1 MAMHKPKKI
10 KRFQPGGLVDSE
22 GRPVRDG
29 SGQPIMTGS
38 GREEAE
44 TQKRM
49 QAAEAKLAG
58 EVQDMVKAR
67 SDSERMSKDAEEGA
81 KAPATS
87 VKMPTR
93 PGQGA
98 TSAKM
103 PTRPGQ
109 GAKPKSGIV
118 TKEELEKSGLSLR
131 DYMNK
136 QRGLTRRDGAAPKS
150 KTTSPAVSSSYR
162 SEGAGRAKPPASS
175 GSASSTTP
183 AAPEKRPGTALPI
196 NPGILKQRE
205 ADEKKR
211 DAARAAKRKENE
223 AKEEKFT
230 KDLRSDPGQMAIR
243 KEREAAKSM
252 SPSERSAARGK
263 AVKEFFG
270 INTKKPLDAKGAT
283 IQSMDTDMMR
293 AAGRTAAKEQG
304 QKRKVESSYK
314 KGGSVSSA
322 SKRAD
327 GIAQRGKTRG
337 KVY

>member
-1 MAMHKPKKI
+1 MAT
-10 KRFQPGGLVDSE
+10 S
-22 GRPVRDG
+22 RDFVYDD
-29 SGQPIMTGS
+29 Q
-38 GREEAE
+38 
-44 TQKRM
+44 
-49 QAAEAKLAG
+49 G
-58 EVQDMVKAR
+58 EMLP
-67 SDSERMSKDAEEGA
+67 SDSAAAATRRKELDDDARMVSDAKDAA
-81 KAPATS
+81 KAPA
-87 VKMPTR
+87 P
-93 PGQGA
+93 
-98 TSAKM
+98 SAKM

-136 QRGLTRRDGAAPKS
+136 QRGLTRRDGATPKS
-150 KTTSPAVSSSYR
+150 KTTPPAVSSSYR

-211 DAARAAKRKENE
+211 DAARAAKRKADE
-223 AKEEKFT
+223 AKKEKFT
-230 KDLRSDPGQMAIR
+230 KDLSSDPGQVALK
-243 KEREAAKSM
+243 KERETKDTRSAA
-252 SPSERSAARGK
+252 ERSAARGRSI
-263 AVKEFFG
+263 KEFFG
-270 INTKKPLDAKGAT
+270 IKKKPNLDPKGAM
-283 IQSMDTDMMR
+283 IQSMDTDVMRSESR
-293 AAGRTAAKEQG
+293 AAAKAARAEPKSAREAAAKEKDKKTFGAFNRTETNRAQRETAMRDD
-304 QKRKVESSYK
+304 KATYK